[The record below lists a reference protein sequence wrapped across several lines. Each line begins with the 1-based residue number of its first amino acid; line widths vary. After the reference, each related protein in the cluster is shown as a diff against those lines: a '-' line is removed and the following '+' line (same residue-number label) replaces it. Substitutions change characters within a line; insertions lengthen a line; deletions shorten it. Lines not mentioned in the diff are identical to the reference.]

1 MDREPFEKLVEEA
14 MASLPKKFREFY
26 QANNVA
32 LIVQDYAP
40 LTTRRQ
46 FGAVDKNDILGLY
59 SGIPLTKRGASY
71 GNVPP
76 DVIFL
81 YQKAIESRCRT
92 DEEIRAQVQETVV
105 HEVGHFFGLDDA
117 RIYENVAEVRA
128 ARRRAP
134 KKESEP

>member
-14 MASLPKKFREFY
+14 MASLPRKFRDYF

-32 LIVQDYAP
+32 LVVQDYAP

-59 SGIPLTKRGASY
+59 SGVPLTKRGAAY

-92 DEEIRAQVQETVV
+92 EKEIRAQVQETVV

-117 RIYENVAEVRA
+117 RIYENVAEIRA
-128 ARRRAP
+128 ARRAP
-134 KKESEP
+134 KKEPVS